1 VRIDP
6 ATTPIRDIYRVM
18 IRCIVPRP
26 IAWVS
31 TRSADGQHNLAPFS
45 FFTGVTSD
53 PPSVLF
59 CPGRHGAGGSKKDT
73 LSNVEATG
81 EFVVNVV
88 TEALAQRMNDTA
100 IDFPPEVDEFE
111 VAGLTAAPS
120 QVVSAPRV
128 AESPVSL
135 ECRRLDVF
143 HVGPEGPGGGAIV
156 VGEIV
161 MIHIDDAVVADG
173 KVDAGLLGPIARLG
187 GMEYTKLGE
196 RFVMPRRKPED
207 MSPG

>member
-1 VRIDP
+1 MRIDP
-6 ATTPIRDIYRVM
+6 ASTPIRDIYRVM

-31 TRSADGQHNLAPFS
+31 TRSTEGQLNLAPFS

-59 CPGRHGAGGSKKDT
+59 CPGRKSAGGSKKDT
-73 LSNVEATG
+73 LANVEATG

-100 IDFPPEVDEFE
+100 ADFPAEVDEFE
-111 VAGLTAAPS
+111 VAGLTAAS
-120 QVVSAPRV
+120 CEKVSVPRV
-128 AESPVSL
+128 GESPVSL

-143 HVGPEGPGGGAIV
+143 HVGPDGPGGGAIV

-173 KVDAGLLGPIARLG
+173 KLDPGLLDPVARLG

-196 RFVMPRRKPED
+196 RFIMPRRKPGD
-207 MSPG
+207 IGAG